1 MAEPFDLDEAIDYVN
16 RECAKAHPASVPP
29 TSMVQI
35 NCAGGV
41 AQIDLSA
48 FPPGTLIC
56 SRVVGEFFK
65 VATDYWATTGCP
77 LARYSDAS
85 VAKQVDLGW
94 DGYLQESDFHLIHVG
109 D

>member
-1 MAEPFDLDEAIDYVN
+1 MAEPFDLDEAIDYIN
-16 RECAKAHPASVPP
+16 RECAKAHPASVPSN
-29 TSMVQI
+29 TVDI

-41 AQIDLSA
+41 IQVCLSA
-48 FPPGTLIC
+48 LPPGTLIC

-65 VATDYWATTGCP
+65 VTYDHWAATNNTRTHYTDEG
-77 LARYSDAS
+77 

-94 DGYLQESDFHLIHVG
+94 NGYLQESDFRLAHVG